1 MKQKEKTQVVK
12 IRIKMDITYD
22 PAGLEGITG
31 QSMNKS
37 GLVCLI
43 TDNTAIPCR
52 HKLPKLI
59 PHDLTS
65 GLQDFKSHFNIPT
78 SNNCFVSSPGE
89 T

>member
-12 IRIKMDITYD
+12 IRIKMDIIYD
-22 PAGLEGITG
+22 PVGLEGITG

-37 GLVCLI
+37 GLMCLI

-65 GLQDFKSHFNIPT
+65 VYKILNPILT
-78 SNNCFVSSPGE
+78 SLPQIIAL
-89 T
+89 